1 MSNARMMATCIGLTS
16 RSISQSNQ
24 FETLRFFRCSRNKYS
39 LIYFH
44 CAFGNGIKFNFLKKI
59 DSGTNNRVKK
69 KKQSDDIFPGWK
81 VNSPLTDAPCLR
93 LEK

>member
-1 MSNARMMATCIGLTS
+1 
-16 RSISQSNQ
+16 
-24 FETLRFFRCSRNKYS
+24 
-39 LIYFH
+39 
-44 CAFGNGIKFNFLKKI
+44 LKKI